1 MTRVPAGRRGGR
13 KLALEA
19 LYEHDVAERPVDEI
33 LARQAPGP
41 ARSYAE
47 RLVGGVREHG
57 TAIDALIGA
66 VAEDWTLDRMPPIDR
81 NALRIGALELIYLGV
96 PAGIAINEAVELAK
110 QYSTADSGRF
120 VNGILS
126 RIDRDRAGV

>member
-1 MTRVPAGRRGGR
+1 MPSGGRGGR

-19 LYEHDVAERPVDEI
+19 LYEHDVGGRPVAEI
-33 LARQAPGP
+33 LERHPTGP

-47 RLVGGVREHG
+47 RLVTGLGEHG
-57 TAIDALIGA
+57 AEIDTLIAA
-66 VAEDWTLDRMPPIDR
+66 VAEDWTLERMAPIDR
-81 NALRIGALELIYLGV
+81 NALRIGCLELLYLAV
-96 PAGIAINEAVELAK
+96 AAPIAINEAVELAK

-126 RIDRDRAGV
+126 RIDRDRAAV